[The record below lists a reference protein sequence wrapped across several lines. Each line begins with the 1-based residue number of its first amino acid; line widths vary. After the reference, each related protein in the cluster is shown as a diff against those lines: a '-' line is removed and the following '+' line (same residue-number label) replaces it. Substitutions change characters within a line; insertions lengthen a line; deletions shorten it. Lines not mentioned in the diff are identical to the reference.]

1 MVIWLIGL
9 SGSGKSTFGK
19 IVYKKLKKKRK
30 NTVWLDGDMVRKIY
44 NDNLGFTNKDRE
56 TNAKRLS
63 NLSKFLSDQ
72 KINVVGSVLSN
83 FPKWQKWNKKNIKDY
98 NQVYIKVSLKNLLLR
113 DKKDLYKKALKKMK
127 KNVVGVDIKFHE
139 PNNSDLII
147 DNNIKTK
154 NFNKISNKL
163 IEFIKKKN
171 KSIY

>member
-1 MVIWLIGL
+1 
-9 SGSGKSTFGK
+9 
-19 IVYKKLKKKRK
+19 
-30 NTVWLDGDMVRKIY
+30 
-44 NDNLGFTNKDRE
+44 
-56 TNAKRLS
+56 
-63 NLSKFLSDQ
+63 
-72 KINVVGSVLSN
+72 
-83 FPKWQKWNKKNIKDY
+83 
-98 NQVYIKVSLKNLLLR
+98 
-113 DKKDLYKKALKKMK
+113 MK